1 MNRYLKINEINSLGP
16 EHLNI
21 RKSKRPELKR
31 LAAEIP
37 SD

>member
-21 RKSKRPELKR
+21 PELKRPELKNS
-31 LAAEIP
+31 AAKIP